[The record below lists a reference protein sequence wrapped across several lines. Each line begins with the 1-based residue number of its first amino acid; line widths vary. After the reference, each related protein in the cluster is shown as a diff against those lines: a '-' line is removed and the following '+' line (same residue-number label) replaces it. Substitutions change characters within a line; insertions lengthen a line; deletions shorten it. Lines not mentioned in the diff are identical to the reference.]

1 MYFIWVNS
9 LTALLSIF
17 WLIKQQHILLYKLNS
32 NSIPDSSS
40 KCFIVFAFSLS
51 FARSYQVANLFNKI
65 LWKDETIHYFKSVFT
80 FTPIKNLPENI
91 LNKSVFITIN
101 VGNPRADVVTTH
113 TFLISLLKEYE
124 ATTGESYD
132 YQKDIIYFEKIIFKI
147 ENNQLLYR
155 CGEGSSGIEDNIL
168 GTVTLI

>member
-1 MYFIWVNS
+1 MIS
-9 LTALLSIF
+9 
-17 WLIKQQHILLYKLNS
+17 H
-32 NSIPDSSS
+32 
-40 KCFIVFAFSLS
+40 S
-51 FARSYQVANLFNKI
+51 FATIYFLANLFNKI
-65 LWKDETIHYFKSVFT
+65 LWKDETIHHFKSVFT

-124 ATTGESYD
+124 VTTGESYD
-132 YQKDIIYFEKIIFKI
+132 YQNDIIYFEKIIFKI

-155 CGEGSSGIEDNIL
+155 CGEGSSGIKDNIL